1 MSKGLGKQIIRDL
14 FLKISNHTNAKRV
27 IVQPEKENKSSC
39 GVLLSCG
46 FEFDNKNEIY
56 IKVL

>member
-1 MSKGLGKQIIRDL
+1 MGKQIIRDL